1 MQNNITI
8 SYAILAC
15 DESVELE
22 KLLPFLQ
29 EHKQEG
35 DEIIVMLDD
44 ENYTAMVDEV
54 ASKYADRVSYR
65 KLNKDFASQKNA
77 LSGLCDGDYIFNID
91 ADEIPH
97 ENLMTNLRYLIGANP
112 DVDVLYVPRV
122 NTVDGLT
129 KEHIDKWRWN
139 VNEKG
144 WVNWPDWQMRVYRN
158 TENIEWKNKVHEV
171 LNGYSSYAPLP
182 QEEEWSIYH
191 HKEISRQEKQN
202 EFYDTI

>member
-22 KLLPFLQ
+22 KLLPFLKQ
-29 EHKQEG
+29 HKQKD
-35 DEIIVMLDD
+35 DEIVVMLDD

-54 ASKYADRVSYR
+54 AGKYADRVSYR

-77 LSGLCDGDYIFNID
+77 LTDLCEGDYIFNID

-97 ENLMTNLRYLIGANP
+97 ENLITNLHYLIETNP
-112 DVDVLYVPRV
+112 EVDVLYVPRV
-122 NTVDGLT
+122 NTVEGLT
-129 KEHIDKWRWN
+129 QEHISKWRWN
-139 VNEKG
+139 VSEKG
-144 WVNWPDWQMRVYRN
+144 WVNWPDWQMRIYRN
-158 TENIEWKNKVHEV
+158 TRKIEWKNKVHEV
-171 LNGYSSYAPLP
+171 LKGYKAYAPLP

-191 HKEISRQEKQN
+191 HKEISRQERQN